1 LKTYP
6 YWWDTLQGDWTPG
19 LDPQD
24 KPQPDARN
32 VEPIG
37 RRFDVVVMGAG
48 YTGLSA
54 ARQLARS
61 GATVAV
67 FEKGSAGA
75 GASSRNA
82 GQVLTGLKLDV
93 ATLVSTYGEERAR
106 ELFDVSCEAITV
118 LEQLVGDEHISCEF
132 ERTGHLQAA
141 ARPGHLGDF
150 RREQALLARVFDHA
164 VSIVEARDQSTELDA
179 RGYHGLLVDEKSCAI
194 NPAKYVHGLT
204 AAAARAGAVIFEQT
218 PVSKISRSAGGWRI
232 STTRGDVDARD
243 ILIATNGYT
252 DAAAPAL
259 QRRLI
264 PIGSYIICTAP
275 LPASVAARLLPRRR
289 MAFDSRH
296 FLHYFRLTSD
306 NRLLFGGRA
315 EFSGPTLESAKRAT
329 AILKHDMLVRF
340 PDLSSTPVEY
350 AWSGHV
356 AFTRDQMPH
365 AGLMD
370 DAFYAGGYS
379 GHGIALAT
387 YLGGLIAR
395 RIAGDRFEHPLFD
408 DYFAPIPL
416 YYGRPWFLPLV
427 GLYYRFRDVID

>member
-1 LKTYP
+1 L
-6 YWWDTLQGDWTPG
+6 PG
-19 LDPQD
+19 
-24 KPQPDARN
+24 ARGSEPLAKA
-32 VEPIG
+32 EPIEG
-37 RRFDVVVMGAG
+37 RVDVAVVGAG
-48 YTGLSA
+48 YTGLAA

-61 GATVAV
+61 GAAVAV
-67 FEKGSAGA
+67 FEKSWAGA

-93 ATLVSTYGEERAR
+93 MTLVSTYGELRAR
-106 ELFDVSCEAITV
+106 ELYEASRDAIAA
-118 LEQLVGDEHISCEF
+118 LQQLVGDEQIACEL

-141 ARPGHLGDF
+141 AKPGHLRDF

-204 AAAARAGAVIFEQT
+204 AAAQRAGAALFEHT
-218 PVSKISRSAGGWRI
+218 PVSKITRTASGWTI
-232 STTRGDVDARD
+232 STTRGNVVARD

-275 LPASVAARLLPRRR
+275 LPASVATQLLPRRR

-296 FLHYFRLTSD
+296 FLHYFRLTAD

-329 AILKHDMLVRF
+329 AILKHDMLARF
-340 PDLSSTPVEY
+340 PVLGATPVEY

-370 DAFYAGGYS
+370 GAFYAGGYS

-395 RIAGDRFEHPLFD
+395 RIAGERFEHPLFD
-408 DYFAPIPL
+408 DHFPPIPL

-427 GLYYRFRDVID
+427 GLYYRFRDLID

>member
-6 YWWDTLQGDWTPG
+6 YWWDTLEGPWTSGGDP
-19 LDPQD
+19 LERAEPVVN
-24 KPQPDARN
+24 R

-37 RRFDVVVMGAG
+37 RRFDVVVVGAG

-54 ARQLARS
+54 ARQLAHS

-67 FEKGSAGA
+67 LEKGSPGG

-93 ATLVSTYGEERAR
+93 GTLVSIYGEQRAR
-106 ELFDVSCEAITV
+106 ELFDESRKAIAA
-118 LEQLVGDEHISCEF
+118 LEQLVGDEQIACEF

-141 ARPGHLGDF
+141 AKPSHLRDF

-164 VSIVEARDQSTELDA
+164 VSIVEARDQLTELDA

-194 NPAKYVHGLT
+194 NPAKYVHGLI
-204 AAAARAGAVIFEQT
+204 AAAARAGAVIFEHT
-218 PVSKISRSAGGWRI
+218 SVTKMSRTAGGWRI
-232 STTRGDVDARD
+232 STTRGDVDAGN

-259 QRRLI
+259 RRRLI

-289 MAFDSRH
+289 MVFDSRH

-365 AGLMD
+365 AGQMD

-395 RIAGDRFEHPLFD
+395 RIAGERFEHPLFD
-408 DYFAPIPL
+408 DHLAPIPL

-427 GLYYRFRDVID
+427 GLYYRFRDLID